1 MSRMNHSTEPHSDW
15 TAALPGVVREV
26 EDFLAGSGWDQPPQL
41 FALVPT
47 ADLLAAEPGLA
58 RSLPE
63 GDGLTP
69 VAQDPIGDSGSIDLA
84 SALEQICWP
93 DAVTGCAF
101 TQDIVVLPPAA
112 EAELDEAVGE
122 VSATG
127 DSPEVDQMALRF
139 AHNHPERREAR
150 LVVGVLRS
158 GGYICLMRL
167 RGVDDQP
174 DQLVE
179 HPDLAP
185 NMVTALLRTLQDG

>member
-1 MSRMNHSTEPHSDW
+1 MSRMNHSTEPHPDW

-26 EDFLAGSGWDQPPQL
+26 EDFLAGSGWDQPPHL

-58 RSLPE
+58 DSLPA
-63 GDGLTP
+63 GGGLTP
-69 VAQDPIGDSGSIDLA
+69 VAQDPIENPDVA

-93 DAVTGCAF
+93 EAVTGCAF

-122 VSATG
+122 VSAPG
-127 DSPEVDQMALRF
+127 DSPEADQMALRF
-139 AHNHPERREAR
+139 AHNHPERRDAR

-185 NMVTALLRTLQDG
+185 NMVTALLRTLRDG

>member
-1 MSRMNHSTEPHSDW
+1 MSRMNHSTEPHADW

-58 RSLPE
+58 GSLPA

-69 VAQDPIGDSGSIDLA
+69 VAQDPIGGADVA

-112 EAELDEAVGE
+112 EAELDEAVE
-122 VSATG
+122 AVPASVDSA
-127 DSPEVDQMALRF
+127 EADQMALRF

-158 GGYICLMRL
+158 GGYCCLMRL
-167 RGVDDQP
+167 RGVEDEP

-185 NMVTALLRTLQDG
+185 NMVTALLRTLDN